1 MKRSFLYLIILVL
14 MLSYSVIITSC
25 KNPPSSKISY
35 QVITFEDRKNA
46 KNDIHEYLNDNF
58 DIGKMR
64 HIMINNHRLSP
75 GILELVKNVQENKI
89 SKPKNFTIDNFIG
102 LCVERSIFLEGVS
115 YEDAMWIFSEKGE
128 ALLLSFL

>member
-14 MLSYSVIITSC
+14 MLSYSVIITGC
-25 KNPPSSKISY
+25 KNSSSSQINY
-35 QVITFEDRKNA
+35 RVITLEDRKNA

-58 DIGKMR
+58 DVGKMR
-64 HIMINNHRLSP
+64 HIIINNHRLSP

-102 LCVERSIFLEGVS
+102 LWVEGPILLGGVS
-115 YEDAMWIFSEKGE
+115 YEDAMWLFSEKGE